1 MKIRSTA
8 IVILFSATPAAAHFG
23 HLGDLAGHGHWI
35 ALGAAVAAGAIAA
48 ALVKRRK
55 SSEETEEASS
65 DAEQVEDTAS

>member
-8 IVILFSATPAAAHFG
+8 IVFLLSATPAAAHFG

-35 ALGAAVAAGAIAA
+35 ALGAAAAAGAIAA

-55 SSEETEEASS
+55 SSEEAEDVSSEAEE
-65 DAEQVEDTAS
+65 VEDSSS

>member
-1 MKIRSTA
+1 MNIRSTA
-8 IVILFSATPAAAHFG
+8 IVFLLSATPAAAHFG

-55 SSEETEEASS
+55 SSEETDDVSS
-65 DAEQVEDTAS
+65 DAEEAEDTAS